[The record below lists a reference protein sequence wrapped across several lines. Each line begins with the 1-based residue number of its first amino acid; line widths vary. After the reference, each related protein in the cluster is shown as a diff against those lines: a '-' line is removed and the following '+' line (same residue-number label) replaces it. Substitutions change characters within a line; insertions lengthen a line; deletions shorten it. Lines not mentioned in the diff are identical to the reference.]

1 MGILRCK
8 MCGAPIEV
16 TENNHLVTCSYCGS
30 KQTIIDANDEKK
42 TNLFNRANQLRM
54 NCDFDSAIA
63 AYESIISLYPQE
75 PEAYWG
81 LALSKFGI
89 EYVDDPKTK
98 KKIPTIHRSSYE
110 HFDRDSNYLRALE
123 YADIV
128 AQEQY
133 KHEAMEITNIQKSIL
148 NISKSEKP
156 FDIFICYKESDN
168 EGKRTR
174 DSVIGQELHQLLTDK
189 GYKVF
194 FSRVTLENK
203 LGTMYEPYIFAA
215 LNSAKIMIVI
225 GTKKEY
231 FNAIW
236 VKNEWSRFLSLM
248 QGRSEKYIIPCYR
261 DMDAYEMPEEL
272 LGFQAQDL
280 NKLGF
285 IQDLLRGINKL
296 IGKEENKP
304 TTRVVHTDINIEPML
319 QRAEILI
326 QDKDYTKADEVLEK
340 ILNNDPRNSDAYLLK
355 SVIHNNK
362 TSIDDLKNS
371 DVEPDDTNFKR
382 AYQFADEERKAFLDS
397 IITSIQERR
406 NEESNSKKYNKA
418 IELKNLKNYESAI
431 ELFSMI
437 PNYKDSTK
445 LAKECSNLIN
455 EEKYNRALGFL
466 SAENYASATAL
477 FYGLGDYKDSKLKIE
492 EIEALKQ
499 ESAYKKA
506 KELLDA
512 GFFKDAKSLLSKIE
526 KYKDSAAILC
536 NIDNL
541 EHEFKCE
548 EIYKSAI
555 IEGEIKPFHHLYK
568 LKKSIDILMTIS
580 DYKNATELLTLY
592 EGYYREGL
600 KIQEERKA
608 EQERKRKIR
617 NRKIKIGSLISAA
630 LVCII
635 TATLLATFLYFVP
648 SANETHLINLI
659 NEGKYREAIIKY
671 DSFDDINR
679 NFGKMSRLN
688 KLSYA
693 GLALESRDYERAL
706 NYMDNANIEA
716 TVHYNADG
724 GTISEESQVFKQY
737 VTISPDKLGYDFKD
751 WKLNNYK
758 INATNLTSDI
768 WLDASYEIIT
778 YNISYIL
785 NASTNHSDNPTSYT
799 VEDEIILKD
808 PSRTGY
814 TFIKWVD
821 QYNNEVSKIN
831 KGSTGDLI
839 LRSVW
844 NEGNKHIVT
853 LDPNGGAIEYTVIEV
868 QYAHSYSLPI
878 PTRSGYDFD
887 GWYYQGDIFST
898 EDIWELDCDVKLTA
912 KWAVHYYKITY
923 ELNGGRNSTFN
934 PTSYTVEDE
943 IILNNPSRTG
953 YSFIKWVDQYN
964 KEISKINKGSTGD
977 LILRSIWNEGNKHIV
992 TLDPNGGA
1000 IAYTEIEVQYGHSY
1014 SLPIP
1019 TRSGYDFD
1027 GWYYQGDF
1035 VPTEDIWE
1043 LDCDVKL
1050 TAMRAVQYYKITYEL
1065 NGGTNSTLNPTS
1077 YTIEDEIILKNPSR
1091 TGYTFIKWVDQYN
1104 NEVSKI
1110 NKGST
1115 SNITLTAKWSANK
1128 NNLVV
1133 ISEDESKGLVEIIS
1147 GSGYSDETITVS
1159 ATSIGNCVFKG
1170 WYHDD
1175 VFLSHE
1181 SIYSFIM
1188 PIYSYTLVARFYT
1201 ETEMEPLAATPV
1213 ISGDGK
1219 TITYGLYPQKNVN
1232 DSTLV
1237 SALNA
1242 LSTPEINGWY
1252 LYEGEYYAKLSATQE
1267 GSHYKFDNGTT
1278 IIRGTTYWFKCEP
1291 ITWNVLSKTNGEYY
1305 ILSSVLLDAHDYYN
1319 SDSNRTIDGK
1329 TVYPNNYEYSDI
1341 RSWLNK
1347 EFYNSAF
1354 ALGNTHIQTTNVNNG
1369 ASTTD
1374 SKNNSYAC
1382 NNTQDKVFLPSYQD
1396 YMKTSY
1402 GFSSSNYYTDTRYCR
1417 LTDRARARGASSLSS
1432 SYNGYYWT
1440 RSPSDGWSESAQVV
1454 WPNGGISGIR
1464 TDDTYICVRP
1474 ALSIKIA

>member
-30 KQTIIDANDEKK
+30 KQTIIDANDERK

-133 KHEAMEITNIQKSIL
+133 KHEATEITNIQKSIL

-231 FNAIW
+231 FNATW

-248 QGRSEKYIIPCYR
+248 QGRGEKYIIPCYR

-304 TTRVVHTDINIEPML
+304 ATRVVHTDINIEPML

-371 DVEPDDTNFKR
+371 DVEPDDANFKR

-431 ELFSMI
+431 ELFTMI

-466 SAENYASATAL
+466 SAENYASAIAL
-477 FYGLGDYKDSKLKIE
+477 FYGLCDYKDSKLKIE
-492 EIEALKQ
+492 EIEVIRQ

-526 KYKDSAAILC
+526 KYKDSAEILN

-548 EIYKSAI
+548 QIYKTAI

-568 LKKSIDILMTIS
+568 LKKSIDVLMTIS

-600 KIQEERKA
+600 KIQEEIKA

-751 WKLNNYK
+751 WKLSNYK
-758 INATNLTSDI
+758 IDATNLISDI

-778 YNISYIL
+778 YNISYL
-785 NASTNHSDNPTSYT
+785 LSGSTNHSDNPTSYT

-821 QYNNEVSKIN
+821 QYNNEVI
-831 KGSTGDLI
+831 
-839 LRSVW
+839 
-844 NEGNKHIVT
+844 
-853 LDPNGGAIEYTVIEV
+853 
-868 QYAHSYSLPI
+868 
-878 PTRSGYDFD
+878 
-887 GWYYQGDIFST
+887 
-898 EDIWELDCDVKLTA
+898 
-912 KWAVHYYKITY
+912 
-923 ELNGGRNSTFN
+923 
-934 PTSYTVEDE
+934 
-943 IILNNPSRTG
+943 
-953 YSFIKWVDQYN
+953 
-964 KEISKINKGSTGD
+964 KINKGSTGD

-1000 IAYTEIEVQYGHSY
+1000 IEYTEIEVQYAHLY
-1014 SLPIP
+1014 TLPIP
-1019 TRSGYDFD
+1019 TRSGYDFE
-1027 GWYYQGDF
+1027 GWYYQDDF
-1035 VPTEDIWE
+1035 VPTEDIWK
-1043 LDCDVKL
+1043 LDFDVKL
-1050 TAMRAVQYYKITYEL
+1050 TAIWAIHYYKITYEL
-1065 NGGTNSTLNPTS
+1065 NGGTNSTVNPTS
-1077 YTIEDEIILKNPSR
+1077 YTLEDEIILKDPSR

-1115 SNITLTAKWSANK
+1115 GDITLTAKWSGNK

-1147 GSGYSDETITVS
+1147 GSGYSGETITVS
-1159 ATSIGNCVFKG
+1159 ATPIENCVFNG

-1175 VFLSHE
+1175 IFISHE
-1181 SIYSFIM
+1181 SLFSFTM

-1201 ETEMEPLAATPV
+1201 VTPV
-1213 ISGDGK
+1213 ISEDGK

-1237 SALNA
+1237 SALKA
-1242 LSTPEINGWY
+1242 LTTPESNGRY
-1252 LYEGEYYAKLSATQE
+1252 LYEGEYYAKFKATPYD
-1267 GSHYKFDNGTT
+1267 SDTKFDNGTT
-1278 IIRGTTYWFKCEP
+1278 IVSGATYWFKCEP
-1291 ITWNVLSKTNGEYY
+1291 INWNVLSNTNGEYY
-1305 ILSSVLLDAHDYYN
+1305 ILSSVLLDAQCYY
-1319 SDSNRTIDGK
+1319 DLVIMTRTINGK
-1329 TVYPNNYEYSDI
+1329 KVYGNNYEYSDI
-1341 RSWLNK
+1341 RSWLNN
-1347 EFYNSAF
+1347 EFYKSAF
-1354 ALGNTHIQTTNVNNG
+1354 VLDDTHIQTTNVNND
-1369 ASTTD
+1369 ASTT
-1374 SKNNSYAC
+1374 SSSSNSFAC

-1396 YMKTSY
+1396 YINSSY
-1402 GFSSSNYYTDTRYCR
+1402 GFSTSIYSTTTRRCKTTDW
-1417 LTDRARARGASSLSS
+1417 ARAKGAIWSNSSDQ
-1432 SYNGYYWT
+1432 YNGNYWT
-1440 RSPSDGWSESAQVV
+1440 RSPGNNYSDFAQYV
-1454 WPNGGISGIR
+1454 NTSGNL
-1464 TDDTYICVRP
+1464 TTNYTYHTYYSVRP

>member
-133 KHEAMEITNIQKSIL
+133 KHEAVEITNIQKSIL
-148 NISKSEKP
+148 NISKNEKP

-231 FNAIW
+231 FNATW

-548 EIYKSAI
+548 QIYKSAI
-555 IEGEIKPFHHLYK
+555 IEGEINPLNHLYK
-568 LKKSIDILMTIS
+568 LKKSIDVLMTIS

-617 NRKIKIGSLISAA
+617 NRKIKIGSLISTI
-630 LVCII
+630 LVFII
-635 TATLLATFLYFVP
+635 TATFLSTFLYFVP
-648 SANETHLINLI
+648 SANEAKLIDLV
-659 NEGKYREAIIKY
+659 NERKYKEALNFYNELDNI
-671 DSFDDINR
+671 SQ
-679 NFGKMSRLN
+679 NFGKINRLN
-688 KLSYA
+688 NLSKA
-693 GLALESRDYERAL
+693 GIAMDARDYETAL
-706 NYMDNANIEA
+706 EFTDYADVET
-716 TVHYNADG
+716 TVHYNGDG
-724 GTISEESQVFKQY
+724 GTVDSETQVFKQY
-737 VTISPDKLGYDFKD
+737 ITTIPDKRGYDFQGWD
-751 WKLNNYK
+751 LVDFK
-758 INATNLTSDI
+758 IDANNLTAEM
-768 WLDASYEIIT
+768 WLDATYELVNYT
-778 YNISYIL
+778 ISYVF
-785 NASTNHSDNPTSYT
+785 ASDDMKNDIRNPKSYT
-799 VEDEIILKD
+799 ILDEVILKE
-808 PSRTGY
+808 PTRVGY
-814 TFIKWVD
+814 TFKYWED
-821 QYNNEVSKIN
+821 QYGNNIKNIIK
-831 KGSTGDLI
+831 KGTIGDITLKP
-839 LRSVW
+839 VW
-844 NEGNKHIVT
+844 NDGNEYIVT
-853 LDPNGGAIEYTVIEV
+853 LDPNGGKVENTTMKVKYNH
-868 QYAHSYSLPI
+868 YYSF
-878 PTRSGYDFD
+878 PTPEREGYEFD
-887 GWYYQGDIFST
+887 GWYY
-898 EDIWELDCDVKLTA
+898 ENLNVCLDSGYWTYVENLTVVA
-912 KWAVHYYKITY
+912 KWIPIKYSITY
-923 ELNGGRNSTFN
+923 
-934 PTSYTVEDE
+934 
-943 IILNNPSRTG
+943 I
-953 YSFIKWVDQYN
+953 
-964 KEISKINKGSTGD
+964 
-977 LILRSIWNEGNKHIV
+977 
-992 TLDPNGGA
+992 
-1000 IAYTEIEVQYGHSY
+1000 
-1014 SLPIP
+1014 
-1019 TRSGYDFD
+1019 
-1027 GWYYQGDF
+1027 
-1035 VPTEDIWE
+1035 
-1043 LDCDVKL
+1043 
-1050 TAMRAVQYYKITYEL
+1050 L
-1065 NGGTNSTLNPTS
+1065 NGGTNNPLNPSS
-1077 YTIEDEIILKNPSR
+1077 YTIEDEIVLKGPIMEGYSFVTWTDNEGENISKIEKGTTGSIILNANWNDGNYYKIELNANGG
-1091 TGYTFIKWVDQYN
+1091 TVTTTTYYVQYN
-1104 NEVSKI
+1104 KDYSLPIPKR
-1110 NKGST
+1110 KGYDFIGWYEGNT
-1115 SNITLTAKWSANK
+1115 KFLDKGKWCRAEDVNLTAKWELITYSISYRLFGGSNHLSNRSTYNVEEEIYLYDATKVGYSFSGWYKDDKLVTKIEKGTAENLILEAKWSAVK
-1128 NNLVV
+1128 NNLTVYS
-1133 ISEDESKGLVEIIS
+1133 IDETKGFVEIIS
-1147 GSGYSDETITVS
+1147 GEGYTDELITVK
-1159 ATSIGNCVFKG
+1159 AVPIGDCVFKG
-1170 WYHDD
+1170 RYSDSAKVSSAD
-1175 VFLSHE
+1175 VYE
-1181 SIYSFIM
+1181 FIM
-1188 PIYSYTLVARFYT
+1188 PANDFLLAALFYT
-1201 ETEMEPLAATPV
+1201 KEEQEKEDEYNWKIDHGIIPNLSDDEETL
-1213 ISGDGK
+1213 
-1219 TITYGLYPQKNVN
+1219 TYGLYPQNKIDDTSLISILNSLVNVE
-1232 DSTLV
+1232 S
-1237 SALNA
+1237 
-1242 LSTPEINGWY
+1242 NGWY
-1252 LYEGEYYAKLSATQE
+1252 FYEGDYYAKTIANSTLDAT
-1267 GSHYKFDNGTT
+1267 FDDAEPILNE
-1278 IIRGTTYWFKCEP
+1278 TTYWFKCEP
-1291 ITWNVLSKTNGEYY
+1291 IKWKILGRSNTKCY
-1305 ILSSVLLDAHDYYN
+1305 LSSDCLLDVKKFITSVGNRPISYY
-1319 SDSNRTIDGK
+1319 
-1329 TVYPNNYEYSDI
+1329 YSDV
-1341 RSWLNK
+1341 RVWLNN

-1354 ALGNTHIQTTNVNNG
+1354 SLQDDCILTTTLVSNGQECEDKIYLKSRNDYTTDNSNDTIRCKTTEWARVNG
-1369 ASTTD
+1369 AYYN
-1374 SKNNSYAC
+1374 KW
-1382 NNTQDKVFLPSYQD
+1382 
-1396 YMKTSY
+1396 
-1402 GFSSSNYYTDTRYCR
+1402 SNYLYYGNYWTSTNGG
-1417 LTDRARARGASSLSS
+1417 TGDRIYVVDYYGDITVDSALSS
-1432 SYNGYYWT
+1432 
-1440 RSPSDGWSESAQVV
+1440 DV
-1454 WPNGGISGIR
+1454 
-1464 TDDTYICVRP
+1464 CVRP
-1474 ALSIKIA
+1474 SLKIDLSLLVD